1 MKEYDKAIDDY
12 SKAIELDP
20 SLYITYRNRSEAYD
34 ALGQHDLAEADR
46 KKAAELES
54 KTT

>member
-20 SLYITYRNRSEAYD
+20 SLYITYRNRALAYD
-34 ALGQHDLAEADR
+34 ALNHPDLAEADR
-46 KKAAELES
+46 KKADELES